1 MPVSLGG
8 GVGDP
13 GPKQCHPRVGRSRP
27 AHGCLPVELLKEAA
41 KVLRLKA
48 AKNPVALR
56 KALENHLNVPPEREY
71 SFLQAL
77 PLSPERKLELA
88 RMWLRPKKPDAWGK
102 DPDMWLDSTNIS
114 AVMNQF
120 EESNSEFEFMGP
132 FPIDFA
138 APDPYTRSGG
148 GGQKQC
154 LMNEMCEL
162 RVLDAKKNG
171 TKYIGIVYNLDPHFK
186 SGSHWVANF
195 IDLKS
200 NTCHYFDSYGMEP
213 PKQIAAFMKWLAK
226 QDPNMRLHYN
236 PKRLQY
242 KNTECGMYCLLFNT
256 LMQYGTEFVKI
267 PRAKPSDQEVMDLRD
282 WFYST

>member
-1 MPVSLGG
+1 MPLGF
-8 GVGDP
+8 GDP
-13 GPKQCHPRVGRSRP
+13 GPKQCHPRVGRTRP
-27 AHGCLPVELLKEAA
+27 AHGCLPPEVLKEAA
-41 KVLRLKA
+41 QSLKLKA
-48 AKNPVALR
+48 TGSPTALR
-56 KALENHLNVPPEREY
+56 KALEKHLNVPPEKEY

-77 PLSPERKLELA
+77 PFQPERKAELA
-88 RMWLRPKKPDAWGK
+88 RTWLRPKQPDAWKG
-102 DPDMWLDSTNIS
+102 DPDMWLDSLNIA

-120 EESNSEFEFMGP
+120 EEANPRFEFMGP

-138 APDPYTRSGG
+138 APDPYKKAGG
-148 GGQKQC
+148 GAQKQC
-154 LMNEMCEL
+154 LMNEICEL

-171 TKYIGIVYNLDPHFK
+171 TDYIGIVYNLDPHFK

-213 PKQIAAFMKWLAK
+213 PPQVATFMKWLAK

-236 PKRLQY
+236 PTRLQY

-256 LMQYGTEFVKI
+256 LMQYGTKFVKI
-267 PRAKPSDQEVMDLRD
+267 PRAKPADQEVMNLRD

>member
-1 MPVSLGG
+1 MGSPAFGE
-8 GVGDP
+8 P

-27 AHGCLPVELLKEAA
+27 EHGCLPVEVLQEAA
-41 KVLRLKA
+41 NQLQLKGLTGT
-48 AKNPVALR
+48 PTALR
-56 KALENHLNVPPEREY
+56 KALEKHLRVDPGKEY

-77 PLSPERKLELA
+77 PFSSARKAELA
-88 RMWLRPKKPDAWGK
+88 KMWLRPRQPEAWK
-102 DPDMWLDSTNIS
+102 NDPDMWLDSLNIA

-120 EESNSEFEFMGP
+120 EDSNPRFEFMGP

-138 APDPYTRSGG
+138 APDPYQRGG
-148 GGQKQC
+148 SEKRC

-162 RVLDAKKNG
+162 RVKDAKKNG
-171 TKYIGIVYNLDPHFK
+171 TDYIGIVYNLDPHFK

-195 IDLKS
+195 IDLKH

-213 PKQIAAFMKWLAK
+213 PKQVEKFMRWLTT
-226 QDPNMRLHYN
+226 QDPTMRLHYN

-242 KNTECGMYCLLFNT
+242 KNTECGMYCLMFIS

-267 PRAKPSDQEVMDLRD
+267 PRAKPSDQEMLNLRD
-282 WFYST
+282 WMFST